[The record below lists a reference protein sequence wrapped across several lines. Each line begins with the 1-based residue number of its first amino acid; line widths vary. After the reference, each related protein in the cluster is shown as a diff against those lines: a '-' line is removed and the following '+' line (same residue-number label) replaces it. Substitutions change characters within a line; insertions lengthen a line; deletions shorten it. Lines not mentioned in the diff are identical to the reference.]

1 MLETLET
8 LFPKDAVDTRWHVY
22 LAIKHI
28 CVTDLYEICR
38 AHRMK
43 QAESYANLHEGR
55 IDLAGFCEM
64 MWLMRSEEVAARN
77 INIG

>member
-1 MLETLET
+1 
-8 LFPKDAVDTRWHVY
+8 
-22 LAIKHI
+22 
-28 CVTDLYEICR
+28 
-38 AHRMK
+38 MK

-64 MWLMRSEEVAARN
+64 MWIMRSEEVAARN